1 MKTVSFDD
9 RADWDAYRIGKIGGS
24 RLGDIMPKRAG
35 AGKKMAFYELIAER
49 LGVPAEQEVPMER
62 GTRLEPEALQ
72 EFEKLTGKVV
82 DKSLKIWVSDINPSI
97 TCSPDGT
104 IADDT
109 EACEVKCLSSARH
122 IQAIIE
128 NEIPDDY
135 MPQARQYFVANEKL
149 QTLHF
154 IMYDPRIVAKPMIVF
169 ELHRA
174 DMEVDIQTALAFEL
188 QTLNEVDE
196 WVAKLTNY

>member
-1 MKTVSFDD
+1 MKVVAFED

-24 RLGDIMPKRAG
+24 RLGDIMPKRG
-35 AGKKMAFYELIAER
+35 TGKKMAFYELIAER
-49 LGVPAEQEVPMER
+49 LGIPGEEEVPMDR

-72 EFEKLTGKVV
+72 EFEKQTGKVV
-82 DKSLKIWVSDINPSI
+82 DKSLKIWVSDLNPSI
-97 TCSPDGT
+97 TCSPDG
-104 IADDT
+104 IIDDGV

-135 MPQARQYFVANEKL
+135 MPQIKQYFVTNEKL
-149 QTLHF
+149 QKLYF
-154 IMYDPRIVAKPMIVF
+154 IMYDPRIVARPMIVF
-169 ELHRA
+169 EFNRA
-174 DMEVDIQTALAFEL
+174 DLEEQIQTALAFEL